1 VAGASGHA
9 VENHRRCAFRH
20 SLLSG
25 ISVKKTH
32 HRGLEPRL
40 SIPAT
45 PPECV
50 AQFSICFLDGEE
62 TTIVPFV
69 DFGHHIVRLRF
80 SKEEG
85 VTLLV
90 DYESLKV
97 AGPRGGKIEIDDL
110 TIWTVKEEVAY
121 GWEKEREQLPKFEV
135 LQVREKPKK

>member
-1 VAGASGHA
+1 M
-9 VENHRRCAFRH
+9 
-20 SLLSG
+20 
-25 ISVKKTH
+25 
-32 HRGLEPRL
+32 
-40 SIPAT
+40 
-45 PPECV
+45 

-69 DFGHHIVRLRF
+69 DFLHHIVRLLF

-121 GWEKEREQLPKFEV
+121 GWEKEREQLPKFEA

>member
-1 VAGASGHA
+1 V
-9 VENHRRCAFRH
+9 CFPAFPPQRNI
-20 SLLSG
+20 G
-25 ISVKKTH
+25 QKTH

-80 SKEEG
+80 SKEE
-85 VTLLV
+85 
-90 DYESLKV
+90 
-97 AGPRGGKIEIDDL
+97 
-110 TIWTVKEEVAY
+110 VAY

>member
-1 VAGASGHA
+1 M
-9 VENHRRCAFRH
+9 
-20 SLLSG
+20 
-25 ISVKKTH
+25 
-32 HRGLEPRL
+32 
-40 SIPAT
+40 
-45 PPECV
+45 

-69 DFGHHIVRLRF
+69 DFGHHIVRLQF